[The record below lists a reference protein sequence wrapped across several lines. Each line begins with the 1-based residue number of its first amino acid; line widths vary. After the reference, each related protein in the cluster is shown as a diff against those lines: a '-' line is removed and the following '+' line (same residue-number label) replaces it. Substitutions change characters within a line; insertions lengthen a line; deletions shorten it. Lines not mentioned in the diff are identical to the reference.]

1 MSDQILLQHRTRVTD
16 AAELT
21 QLFSDRMA
29 MGALGVARADQEP
42 QLAVKTL
49 FISDTHL
56 GMPGT
61 ATSELTH
68 LLEHTQC
75 ERLIM
80 IGDVIDGW
88 ALGRRWL
95 WRQGQEAALDA
106 MLMHAAKP
114 DCDVVYIPGNHDE
127 FWRGHMPSKPL
138 GGVRFVQNLLLPL
151 ADGRHFWVSH
161 GDEHDSVTNHASW
174 LSQFGSMLYEGG
186 IHASKGFKRLL
197 QMLGFSGFSAS
208 QELKNLVKYIVQPPR
223 EFEAQL
229 GRDAQIRGANGVLCG
244 HIHRPVLKPT
254 ADGILY
260 ANTGD
265 FVESA
270 SAIVEDF
277 DGKLSL
283 IYWSHKTGLVK
294 QAYEKD
300 S

>member
-1 MSDQILLQHRTRVTD
+1 MSDQILLQHRKRVQN

-21 QLFSDRMA
+21 QLFSNRMA
-29 MGALGVARADQEP
+29 AGAVGLARADQQP
-42 QLAVKTL
+42 HLTVKTL

-68 LLEHTQC
+68 LLEHVRC

-80 IGDVIDGW
+80 IGDIIDGW

-95 WRQGQEAALDA
+95 WRAGQETALDA
-106 MLMHAAKP
+106 ILMHAARP

-127 FWRGHMPSKPL
+127 FWRDHLPAEPIS
-138 GGVRFVQNLLLPL
+138 GVRFMPNLLLPL
-151 ADGRHFWVSH
+151 NDGRQFWVSH
-161 GDEHDSVTNHASW
+161 GDEHDTVTSHASW

-186 IHASKGFKRLL
+186 IHASKGFKRLQ

-208 QELKNLVKYIVQPPR
+208 QVLKNLVKYVVQPPR

-229 GRDAQIRGANGVLCG
+229 GRDAHAKGANGVLCG
-244 HIHRPVLKPT
+244 HIHRAELKPT
-254 ADGILY
+254 ADGIIY

-270 SAIVEDF
+270 SAIIEDF
-277 DGKLSL
+277 DGRLSL

-294 QAYEKD
+294 QAYEED